1 MPIEEIPEISLILN
15 GKEYSLNTDFKE
27 VKLQPKDM
35 EQKALFSDSEPI
47 TITWKLSRKCQAR
60 LNKLE
65 SKLKKYLKKLIK
77 IHRFKFAI

>member
-27 VKLQPKDM
+27 VKLQPKD
-35 EQKALFSDSEPI
+35 KKTLFSDSEPI

-65 SKLKKYLKKLIK
+65 RKHKKYLKKILK

>member
-1 MPIEEIPEISLILN
+1 MPPEEIPEISLILN
-15 GKEYSLNTDFKE
+15 GEEYSLSTDFKE
-27 VKLQPKDM
+27 VKLQPKDT
-35 EQKALFSDSEPI
+35 ELQRLFSESNPI

-65 SKLKKYLKKLIK
+65 RKHKKYIKKIFK

>member
-15 GKEYSLNTDFKE
+15 GEEYSLNTDFKE

-65 SKLKKYLKKLIK
+65 RKHKKYLKKIFK